1 MHEKRGNASKPK
13 RTFSFRIILSVNVM
27 TLATINNKH
36 ISTSQCQFFASRIK
50 KSKKLSYVKSS
61 VISIKFYLKL
71 SFFWTWVLDTGQ
83 VIWPQNIWLKC
94 FYIFSNRSPHETNFT
109 ASVNMKIHT
118 WPIYTAAAILSEI
131 VEINKSRK

>member
-13 RTFSFRIILSVNVM
+13 RTFPSRIILSVNVM

-50 KSKKLSYVKSS
+50 KSKKLSSP

-71 SFFWTWVLDTGQ
+71 NFFLDMGPRHGSSYLTSKYLTQ
-83 VIWPQNIWLKC
+83 ISLYLFKSVAPRNK
-94 FYIFSNRSPHETNFT
+94 FYSECKYENSHMTDLY
-109 ASVNMKIHT
+109 SSSHT
-118 WPIYTAAAILSEI
+118 FR
-131 VEINKSRK
+131 NCRN